1 MVAVAGA
8 HNSGVAADFTC
19 HGEWVDITAPG
30 VDIVSTTL
38 VDEEYAYGYMSG
50 TSMATPHVSG
60 ILALGMS
67 VNPNFPRPPTD
78 YLDCLYSTATDIE
91 GINNDQYIDGL
102 GAGMADAHE
111 FVLCILDGRSVG
123 R

>member
-8 HNSGVAADFTC
+8 DNSGVAADFTC

-30 VDIVSTTL
+30 VDIVSTIV

-50 TSMATPHVSG
+50 TSMATPHISG

-67 VNPNFPRPPTD
+67 VNPHLEPAD

-91 GINNDQYIDGL
+91 GINYDQYSNGL
-102 GAGMADAHE
+102 GAGMVEAYE
-111 FVLCILDGRSVG
+111 FVTCIPDGRSVG